1 MENIVTKIIEI
12 DRAANEKLA
21 RSKQQ
26 QQQILEDARADARQ
40 QQEEL
45 EKKADNRIAQ
55 VELYHEGEYRR
66 ISQELSEKF
75 DASVTALNR
84 SFEEKH
90 EQIET
95 EIFNRIV
102 GEYPCLRLIKM
113 RIMRQS
119 PKSGHSTAS
128 G

>member
-1 MENIVTKIIEI
+1 M
-12 DRAANEKLA
+12 
-21 RSKQQ
+21 
-26 QQQILEDARADARQ
+26 
-40 QQEEL
+40 
-45 EKKADNRIAQ
+45 
-55 VELYHEGEYRR
+55 YHEGEYRR

-102 GEYPCLRLIKM
+102 GE
-113 RIMRQS
+113 
-119 PKSGHSTAS
+119 
-128 G
+128 

>member
-75 DASVTALNR
+75 VTALNR

-102 GEYPCLRLIKM
+102 GE
-113 RIMRQS
+113 
-119 PKSGHSTAS
+119 
-128 G
+128 

>member
-21 RSKQQ
+21 RSKQ

-102 GEYPCLRLIKM
+102 GE
-113 RIMRQS
+113 
-119 PKSGHSTAS
+119 
-128 G
+128 

>member
-1 MENIVTKIIEI
+1 MQKSNACLHAGLHAQAVNGGISMENIVTRIIEI
-12 DRAANEKLA
+12 DREANEKLA
-21 RSKQQ
+21 KSKQQ
-26 QQQILEDARADARQ
+26 QQQLLADARAEAQQ

-45 EKKADNRIAQ
+45 EKRADNRISQ

-75 DASVTALNR
+75 DAAVMALNK
-84 SFEEKH
+84 SFEERH

-102 GEYPCLRLIKM
+102 GE
-113 RIMRQS
+113 
-119 PKSGHSTAS
+119 
-128 G
+128 

>member
-55 VELYHEGEYRR
+55 VE
-66 ISQELSEKF
+66 
-75 DASVTALNR
+75 
-84 SFEEKH
+84 
-90 EQIET
+90 
-95 EIFNRIV
+95 
-102 GEYPCLRLIKM
+102 
-113 RIMRQS
+113 
-119 PKSGHSTAS
+119 
-128 G
+128 